1 MKEDMTEFCLLL
13 QYNGIIGELLA
24 LLDKQRIK
32 INDSI
37 ILSMNCVR
45 LRCEINKEN
54 DIPVQ
59 TLPRISQIL
68 TNLRSAQRQG

>member
-45 LRCEINKEN
+45 LR
-54 DIPVQ
+54 
-59 TLPRISQIL
+59 
-68 TNLRSAQRQG
+68 